1 MTRTTNPTTSSKWI
15 RAPPICK
22 LKPSSHK
29 TSKTTKIV
37 QSMLASRS
45 PKRAEPDET
54 FDLAHKWLHHGV
66 SHFPNLKSDQK
77 SSVWEC
83 VLTARTVSRVSL
95 AGDGRNHCETSRS
108 REARR
113 PRLRKDRWKRK
124 EVGVMLRI
132 SRVGSSTDTSSR
144 SSFGIAMLT
153 SRPVS

>member
-22 LKPSSHK
+22 LKPNSHK

-54 FDLAHKWLHHGV
+54 LDLAHKWLHHGV

-77 SSVWEC
+77 SSVWAC
-83 VLTARTVSRVSL
+83 VLYSANSQSGIL
-95 AGDGRNHCETSRS
+95 AGSGRNHRETIRS
-108 REARR
+108 R
-113 PRLRKDRWKRK
+113 
-124 EVGVMLRI
+124 
-132 SRVGSSTDTSSR
+132 
-144 SSFGIAMLT
+144 
-153 SRPVS
+153 